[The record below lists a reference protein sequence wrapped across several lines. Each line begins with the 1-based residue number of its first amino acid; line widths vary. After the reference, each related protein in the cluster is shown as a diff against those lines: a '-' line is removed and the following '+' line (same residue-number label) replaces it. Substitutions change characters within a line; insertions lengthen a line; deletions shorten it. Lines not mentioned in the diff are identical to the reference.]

1 MPLNIK
7 NERVS
12 MLAVQLAA
20 ETGTSITEAVGQA
33 LDARLVQ
40 LHSRK
45 HRAGLAERL
54 MEIGRKCAS
63 EAPADWLERDF
74 DKELYDEQGLPR

>member
-12 MLAVQLAA
+12 KLAVQLAA

-40 LHSRK
+40 LHRRK
-45 HRAGLAERL
+45 QRLGLAERL
-54 MEIGRKCAS
+54 LEIGRQCAS
-63 EAPADWLERDF
+63 EAPTDWLERDF
-74 DKELYDEQGLPR
+74 DVELYDELGLPR